1 MKFWGLELNFS
12 LYCGFPFRCIAL
24 SETCRI
30 NLPFRNCTLS
40 GLCFSVMWTVSW
52 CFNAAWG
59 VGEQWPASGCGRQ
72 AWQLWMLCRCLQT
85 PSSTAE
91 GVFRGADVESSRLWV
106 CLVPGQYRGKR
117 TRLSSRGWT
126 ATVRTLVGSGHG
138 HWKEALRAD
147 GLTCLDYSACYTSVT
162 WILKAINWWREV
174 RGVCVHVC
182 MQACVQVGIQRKALS
197 QFSTA
202 RKYLEIQNDCLAVFP
217 YRCLHL

>member
-24 SETCRI
+24 SESCRI

-52 CFNAAWG
+52 CVNAAWG

-91 GVFRGADVESSRLWV
+91 GKLSLGGLWKVCMLGLAAQDVVWVAFDLVSTCTRPGGGREKCPRSR
-106 CLVPGQYRGKR
+106 
-117 TRLSSRGWT
+117 
-126 ATVRTLVGSGHG
+126 
-138 HWKEALRAD
+138 
-147 GLTCLDYSACYTSVT
+147 SACLWERCS
-162 WILKAINWWREV
+162 LAE
-174 RGVCVHVC
+174 
-182 MQACVQVGIQRKALS
+182 QVPEARVWHLLS
-197 QFSTA
+197 FASM
-202 RKYLEIQNDCLAVFP
+202 RYLLEGASS
-217 YRCLHL
+217 